1 MLLAMAGR
9 RPEAHAEARKAAASL
24 TPGETQSH
32 HGYILHLAAWTEV
45 MAGEY
50 DSAIEMLEQV
60 LRKPYD
66 ITPGHL
72 AVDPAWAPLQTLP
85 GFKRLVDTGRT
96 GT

>member
-24 TPGETQSH
+24 TPGETQTH

-50 DSAIEMLEQV
+50 DSAIDMLEQV

-66 ITPGHL
+66 ITTGHL
-72 AVDPAWAPLQTLP
+72 AVDPAWAPLRSLP
-85 GFKRLVDTGRT
+85 GFQRLL
-96 GT
+96 GTEKSPS